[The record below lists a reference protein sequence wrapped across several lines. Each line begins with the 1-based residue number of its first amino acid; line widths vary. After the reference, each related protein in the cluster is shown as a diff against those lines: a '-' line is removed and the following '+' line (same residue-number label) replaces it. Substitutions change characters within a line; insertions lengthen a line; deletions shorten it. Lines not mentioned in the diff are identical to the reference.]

1 MSKGSQNTRAFSP
14 RTFKADTTGISTN
27 NVNLVRLIQS
37 EGWTEQNQERYQ
49 QMLDKAYDDEQKRAN
64 LKPTTLKSDGERKAV
79 DDFRRWG
86 FEELNEKLRG
96 GKPLNANEQ
105 KLMDNIDKIIGRTTL
120 KRDVIVYRGTQ
131 NKPTDTSNG
140 YSSTS
145 RNVTTAEH
153 FSSEMYG
160 SRHLYAYKIPKGT
173 HALVIGG
180 AEDEIV
186 LPRGFNLGKHRVL

>member
-1 MSKGSQNTRAFSP
+1 MSKGSQSTRAASF
-14 RTFKADTTGISTN
+14 RTFKADTTGISAN
-27 NVNLVRLIQS
+27 NVNFVRLVQA
-37 EGWTEQNQERYQ
+37 EGWTEENQQKYQ
-49 QMLDKAYDDEQKRAN
+49 QMLDKAYDDEQKRSN
-64 LKPTTLKSDGERKAV
+64 LTPTALKNDAERKAV

-96 GKPLNANEQ
+96 GKSLNADEQ

-131 NKPTDTSNG
+131 NKPTDVSKG

-145 RNVTTAEH
+145 RNLTTAEH